1 MSVDIAVPQPCAEG
15 FPALNARKI
24 AIGTSIPPTPANSGT
39 AKRRR
44 SRSSPMSNSRRA
56 SSPTTKKKNVISPE
70 LTQPRRSIEMPWLP
84 RWTDSSVP
92 QSDAYEDASTLTQT
106 SAATAAPSSTA
117 ALPVSVRRNSRSG
130 VSRFRP
136 QAVRPEKG
144 SAAGASAVTTSLTV
158 RRGSTRPRC

>member
-1 MSVDIAVPQPCAEG
+1 MSVDIAVPQPCADER
-15 FPALNARKI
+15 PALNARKI
-24 AIGTSIPPTPANSGT
+24 ATGTIIPPRPAKSGI
-39 AKRRR
+39 ANRRR

-84 RWTDSSVP
+84 RWIDSSVP
-92 QSDAYEDASTLTQT
+92 HSDAYDDASTLTQT
-106 SAATAAPSSTA
+106 SAATVAPSSTT

-136 QAVRPEKG
+136 HAVRPE
-144 SAAGASAVTTSLTV
+144 
-158 RRGSTRPRC
+158 